1 MENSLSKEKQL
12 DPIKLAQFIGSEKFY
27 RHSSVTEI
35 IYSEGA
41 RYVAEVGGAYW
52 LLDEIAFAQR
62 SEPAVRKEPFQV
74 WDLYVTSFR
83 SAILSCA
90 DGNRTTV
97 YKKKIKWTDFPP
109 PGIQLFVANSCIHL
123 PSEY

>member
-12 DPIKLAQFIGSEKFY
+12 DPITLAQFIGSEKFY
-27 RHSSVTEI
+27 RHSSVAEI

-62 SEPAVRKEPFQV
+62 FELEVRKEQFQV
-74 WDLYVTSFR
+74 WDLYVASSG
-83 SAILSCA
+83 SATLTCT
-90 DGNRTTV
+90 DGDRKTV
-97 YKKKIKWTDFPP
+97 YKKKINWTDFPP